1 MMFDYDEQQDD
12 QIIDGEIVAEE
23 YDDDVLYLA
32 STPLDDEPLEDDAA
46 EDYEE
51 IADPARRGFLTRLVL
66 GGMAAAALGGSAAV
80 VVNERGSINLGA
92 TATPE
97 GVATPLGA
105 APQAGAGA
113 AVADT
118 AQIQNALAAVTADRD
133 RLLGELGARDAELN
147 EVREALQAAL
157 AELEEHR
164 NLNSLWQQ
172 LDNVGLDALLG
183 GALIAVGGNLG
194 NLARV
199 AVLLRQGLEV
209 GQSVVDWFLAAMLRP
224 QNSMRWLQRQTN
236 ALSTSL
242 DWLVSQVQDTMQPA
256 ARLADALT
264 DFVLWVLSRL
274 PFGVGARA
282 EKGLNAMKTV
292 VNQLPDLVTGVSVDV
307 LDPLADWFGSDDGR
321 NLKGM
326 FVTPVVD
333 NVFQPARDVLARFEE
348 LQSAYEAQM
357 AQPAAGKLAERDALR
372 QQIREA
378 QSRLQQSA

>member
-1 MMFDYDEQQDD
+1 MFDYDEQRED

-32 STPLDDEPLEDDAA
+32 SMPLDDEPLEDDVAA

-80 VVNERGSINLGA
+80 VYNERDGINLGA

-97 GVATPLGA
+97 GVATPFSA
-105 APQAGAGA
+105 APQAAAGA

-118 AQIQNALAAVTADRD
+118 AQIQNALQAVTADRD
-133 RLLGELGARDAELN
+133 RLLGELGAREAELN
-147 EVREALQAAL
+147 EIRETLQAAL

-209 GQSVVDWFLAAMLRP
+209 GQSIVDWFLGAMIRP

-256 ARLADALT
+256 AKLADALT
-264 DFVLWVLSRL
+264 DFVLWILGRL

-326 FVTPVVD
+326 FVSPVVD
-333 NVFQPARDVLARFEE
+333 NVFQPARDVLAKFEE
-348 LQSAYEAQM
+348 LESAYEQQM

-372 QQIREA
+372 QQIRET

>member
-1 MMFDYDEQQDD
+1 MMFDYDEQQDN

-23 YDDDVLYLA
+23 YDDDVLYLT

-51 IADPARRGFLTRLVL
+51 ITDPARRGFLTRLVL

-80 VVNERGSINLGA
+80 VYNERGSINLGA
-92 TATPE
+92 MATPE

-209 GQSVVDWFLAAMLRP
+209 GQSVVDWFLGAMLRP

-256 ARLADALT
+256 AKLADALT

-274 PFGVGARA
+274 PFGVGAR
-282 EKGLNAMKTV
+282 
-292 VNQLPDLVTGVSVDV
+292 
-307 LDPLADWFGSDDGR
+307 
-321 NLKGM
+321 
-326 FVTPVVD
+326 
-333 NVFQPARDVLARFEE
+333 
-348 LQSAYEAQM
+348 
-357 AQPAAGKLAERDALR
+357 
-372 QQIREA
+372 
-378 QSRLQQSA
+378 